1 MSCDNKPPLQNGP
14 TWFLR
19 EILCNI
25 MVFFKKIT
33 DGDITFPVEGS
44 GGGGTTQFDTSAVS
58 IAIADGD
65 VGTLAAGEKLTI
77 QNLSTNALH
86 VKYGTGASTSIFNFI
101 LKAGQSSDD
110 GLGGIVVI
118 DDWEG
123 VVSIKAATGSPRAA
137 VAKLS

>member
-44 GGGGTTQFDTSAVS
+44 GGSLSRQLDSSNAS
-58 IAIADGD
+58 IVTADGN

-86 VKYGTGASTSIFNFI
+86 VKYGAGASTTSFNFI